1 MLLPDYE
8 IRRLC
13 QQRGLVSP
21 YIEAHLNPASL
32 DVTLGGTILIEQ
44 TGTRD
49 LLPVDIE
56 DNTPEAPYWL
66 KPGEWFLAETR
77 EIFHIPNHL
86 AAQFVLK
93 SSRAREGFDHAE
105 AGFADPGWFG
115 SRLTMELRNNR
126 RLNALPI
133 WPGLRIGQMKF
144 ILITGEPERS
154 YAETGRYNADLGV
167 TSSKG

>member
-1 MLLPDYE
+1 M
-8 IRRLC
+8 
-13 QQRGLVSP
+13 VSP

-56 DNTPEAPYWL
+56 HHTPDAPYWL

-77 EIFHIPNHL
+77 EIFNIPTHL
-86 AAQFVLK
+86 GAQFVLK

-144 ILITGEPERS
+144 ILISGEPERS
-154 YAETGRYNADLGV
+154 YAQTGRYNAHLSVMPSLG
-167 TSSKG
+167 